1 MPVKLDVIKDNKRDP
16 NVHPVLVIGAGIAG
30 IQSSLDLAEA
40 GVGVVLVD
48 RKPSIGGIM
57 AALDKNFPTLD
68 CSICIQ
74 APVMSEAM
82 NHPNVKV
89 YTSTEIQSVEG
100 EVGDF
105 TVTMIEKARYVTDAC
120 TRCDLCVPAC
130 PVTLPNEFDH
140 GIGYRSAIYTPF
152 AQAEPG
158 PYAIDIDN
166 CLNTPPNVLACNR
179 CTEACLPGAIDFNQP
194 KITEHKVKISAII
207 TATGFEM
214 LDPGLIEEYGYGKH
228 LDILTSMEY
237 ERMLNAAGP
246 TAGEI
251 IKPSNHHHPDSVLF
265 VLCVGSRD
273 QRYCNYCS
281 RVCCMYSIKEA
292 YQTKD
297 HGVDN
302 VDVLY
307 MDIRAYGKGFDEFHD
322 RTLKEGIQYIRGRP
336 AKIDT
341 HGPNP
346 VVTYEDTEKGEL
358 VTKEYGMI
366 VLAPALLPSQGTGKL
381 AELLGVNL
389 DMDGF
394 IENGE
399 FEGFPVATS
408 KEGVYVCGCASGPKD
423 IPDSVAEAGAA
434 AAAAMTHVEQRFWPL
449 EVFEETINT
458 EDEGKIGVFVCDC
471 GSNIAGTVD
480 VPNVVEY
487 VKGMEGVIHSEE
499 VMFACAGSTQSH
511 ITDIVKEKGINR
523 LVVAACSPKTHQD
536 TFKRACAK
544 AGLNRYLVEMSNIRN
559 HNSWV
564 HKKEPEMA
572 TEKAKDMIRMSIE
585 KTKHMVPL
593 QSSDLP
599 VIQKAVV
606 VGGGATGMA
615 AAWNL
620 AKQGYETHLI
630 ERDDALG
637 GMLNKLDRIAPTGAS
652 AETIKNKMIADLT
665 KEGVQVHLSTKVEA
679 ISGYV
684 GNYAVSLSSGD
695 TYDVGAI
702 VLAYGGTVYQPKPI
716 ENPGMKVISTVELD
730 KTLESRE
737 ENNVTFVACVGSRVD
752 DVGCSRYC
760 CTTMIYQALSLREQG
775 KHVTVLYKDIRT
787 YSRHA
792 EEMYYE
798 AARKGVVFMQYPTEL
813 DPEEHVRAEEGFV
826 IAYDELIGQNVAI
839 PTDLMVQVVGIT
851 PPDDHSVADMLKV
864 SKTTDNFL
872 LELHPKLAPVEAA
885 VQGVYMG
892 GVVRGPVTL
901 EEAISQGLAA
911 AGKASDL
918 LAKDTVTKEP
928 LTAFIDP
935 EKCTGCTRCAS
946 VCPFGAITGEKKEL
960 HHVIE
965 AACTGCG
972 TCSAECRYGAI
983 NMPGFTDSQINVQI
997 DEALRNNPEDKVLVF
1012 ACNWCS
1018 YAGADQ
1024 AGIAKIQYPPSS
1036 RIIRT
1041 MCSGRISGDF
1051 VERAFEKGAG
1061 GVLMTGCRLTDKGS
1075 DCHYNFANVHTQKRF
1090 DRWHKKITR
1099 KGVDPDRLQLQWVS
1113 AAEGKVLAAKLYEM
1127 EEILK
1132 RTNTNKSGMAA
1143 TMPAAGG
1150 GE

>member
-1 MPVKLDVIKDNKRDP
+1 
-16 NVHPVLVIGAGIAG
+16 
-30 IQSSLDLAEA
+30 
-40 GVGVVLVD
+40 
-48 RKPSIGGIM
+48 
-57 AALDKNFPTLD
+57 
-68 CSICIQ
+68 
-74 APVMSEAM
+74 
-82 NHPNVKV
+82 
-89 YTSTEIQSVEG
+89 
-100 EVGDF
+100 
-105 TVTMIEKARYVTDAC
+105 
-120 TRCDLCVPAC
+120 
-130 PVTLPNEFDH
+130 
-140 GIGYRSAIYTPF
+140 
-152 AQAEPG
+152 
-158 PYAIDIDN
+158 
-166 CLNTPPNVLACNR
+166 
-179 CTEACLPGAIDFNQP
+179 
-194 KITEHKVKISAII
+194 
-207 TATGFEM
+207 
-214 LDPGLIEEYGYGKH
+214 
-228 LDILTSMEY
+228 
-237 ERMLNAAGP
+237 
-246 TAGEI
+246 
-251 IKPSNHHHPDSVLF
+251 
-265 VLCVGSRD
+265 
-273 QRYCNYCS
+273 
-281 RVCCMYSIKEA
+281 
-292 YQTKD
+292 
-297 HGVDN
+297 
-302 VDVLY
+302 
-307 MDIRAYGKGFDEFHD
+307 
-322 RTLKEGIQYIRGRP
+322 
-336 AKIDT
+336 
-341 HGPNP
+341 
-346 VVTYEDTEKGEL
+346 
-358 VTKEYGMI
+358 
-366 VLAPALLPSQGTGKL
+366 
-381 AELLGVNL
+381 
-389 DMDGF
+389 
-394 IENGE
+394 
-399 FEGFPVATS
+399 
-408 KEGVYVCGCASGPKD
+408 
-423 IPDSVAEAGAA
+423 
-434 AAAAMTHVEQRFWPL
+434 
-449 EVFEETINT
+449 
-458 EDEGKIGVFVCDC
+458 
-471 GSNIAGTVD
+471 
-480 VPNVVEY
+480 
-487 VKGMEGVIHSEE
+487 
-499 VMFACAGSTQSH
+499 
-511 ITDIVKEKGINR
+511 
-523 LVVAACSPKTHQD
+523 
-536 TFKRACAK
+536 
-544 AGLNRYLVEMSNIRN
+544 
-559 HNSWV
+559 
-564 HKKEPEMA
+564 
-572 TEKAKDMIRMSIE
+572 
-585 KTKHMVPL
+585 
-593 QSSDLP
+593 
-599 VIQKAVV
+599 
-606 VGGGATGMA
+606 
-615 AAWNL
+615 
-620 AKQGYETHLI
+620 
-630 ERDDALG
+630 
-637 GMLNKLDRIAPTGAS
+637 
-652 AETIKNKMIADLT
+652 
-665 KEGVQVHLSTKVEA
+665 
-679 ISGYV
+679 
-684 GNYAVSLSSGD
+684 
-695 TYDVGAI
+695 
-702 VLAYGGTVYQPKPI
+702 
-716 ENPGMKVISTVELD
+716 
-730 KTLESRE
+730 
-737 ENNVTFVACVGSRVD
+737 
-752 DVGCSRYC
+752 
-760 CTTMIYQALSLREQG
+760 
-775 KHVTVLYKDIRT
+775 
-787 YSRHA
+787 
-792 EEMYYE
+792 MYYE